1 MAVLFSPSK
10 CGFYTTEMFESDA
23 IPQDVVPLTDQEYE
37 SVLSGLSEG
46 GTISPGADG
55 YPVVTKP

>member
-23 IPQDVVPLTDQEYE
+23 IPDDAVTLSEQQYNAALT
-37 SVLSGLSEG
+37 GLSEG

-55 YPVVTKP
+55 YPVVTKQ